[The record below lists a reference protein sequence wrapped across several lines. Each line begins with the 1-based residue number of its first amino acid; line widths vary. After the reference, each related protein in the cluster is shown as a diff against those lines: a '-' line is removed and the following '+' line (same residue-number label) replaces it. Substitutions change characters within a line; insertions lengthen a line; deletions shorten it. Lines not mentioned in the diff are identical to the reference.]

1 MRESDVAR
9 IFVDLLSL
17 TGKKGGMETYAR
29 QLYRELGRLAPEH
42 EYIGYFSTEGW
53 NLDRSWFPGE
63 GIASGISGENRVTWA
78 WGELTCG
85 RAAARAGADL
95 LHSPMTL
102 GPWRTKMPAVIS
114 MHDML
119 YWSHPQYMSTP
130 LYTEPVK
137 AIERLT
143 ARNATRILTI
153 SEESRRAIVRYLKVP
168 ADRVDLVPLAGSVV
182 PADRSRASENGPM
195 VLATGNRR
203 PHKNWPSLIRALPLM
218 DAAVRPKVV
227 VTGSHG
233 DDPLLAVVE
242 ETGMQDW
249 VELKS
254 WVSDDEMRELYS
266 VATVLAM
273 PSFAD
278 GFSLPAL
285 EAMMAGLPVMMSDLP
300 VYREVVGD
308 VALFIDPNDL
318 TSIAD
323 AMTTVATRP
332 DVMGDLAARGYERAN
347 LFSWERTALGTLA
360 SFDRALA
367 AGRTS

>member
-1 MRESDVAR
+1 MAR

-17 TGKKGGMETYAR
+17 TGKKGGMEIYAR

-42 EYIGYFSTEGW
+42 EYIGYFSKEGW
-53 NLDRSWFPGE
+53 ELDRSWFPGE
-63 GIASGISGENRVTWA
+63 AIASGISGENRFAWA
-78 WGELTCG
+78 WGELTSG

-95 LHSPMTL
+95 FHAPMTL
-102 GPWRTKMPAVIS
+102 GPWRTTMPAVIS

-137 AIERLT
+137 LIERLT
-143 ARNATRILTI
+143 ARNATRVLTI
-153 SEESRRAIVRYLKVP
+153 SEESRQAIIRYLKVP
-168 ADRVDLVPLAGSVV
+168 AERIDLVPLAGSSV
-182 PADRSRASENGPM
+182 PGADRSRASENGPM

-203 PHKNWPSLIRALPLM
+203 PHKNWPSLIRALPLV
-218 DAAVRPKVV
+218 DPSVRPKVI

-233 DDPLLAVVE
+233 DDPLRAVVE
-242 ETGMQDW
+242 ETGMADW

-254 WVSDDEMRELYS
+254 WVDDDEMRELYS
-266 VATVLAM
+266 TATVLAM

-285 EAMMAGLPVMMSDLP
+285 EAMMAGLPVMISDLP

-308 VALFIDPNDL
+308 VALFTDPYDL
-318 TSIAD
+318 GSIAA
-323 AMTTVATRP
+323 AMTTAATRP
-332 DVMGDLAARGYERAN
+332 DILEDLTARGYERAA
-347 LFSWERTALGTLA
+347 LFSWERAARGTLE
-360 SFDRALA
+360 SFEKALA
-367 AGRTS
+367 EGR

>member
-1 MRESDVAR
+1 MAR

-17 TGKKGGMETYAR
+17 TGKKGGMEIYAR

-42 EYIGYFSTEGW
+42 EYVGYFSTEGW
-53 NLDRSWFPGE
+53 ELDRSWFPGE
-63 GIASGISGENRVTWA
+63 AIASGISGENRFAWA
-78 WGELTCG
+78 WGELNCG

-137 AIERLT
+137 VIERLT
-143 ARNATRILTI
+143 SRNATRILTI
-153 SEESRRAIVRYLKVP
+153 SEESRQAIIRYLKVP
-168 ADRVDLVPLAGSVV
+168 AERIDLVPLAGSSV
-182 PADRSRASENGPM
+182 PGADRTRASENGPM

-203 PHKNWPSLIRALPLM
+203 PHKNWPSLIRALPLV
-218 DAAVRPKVV
+218 DASVRPKVV

-233 DDPLLAVVE
+233 DDPLRAVVE

-254 WVSDDEMRELYS
+254 WVDDDEMRELYS
-266 VATVLAM
+266 TATVLAM

-285 EAMMAGLPVMMSDLP
+285 EAMMAGLPVMISDLP

-308 VALFIDPNDL
+308 VALFTDPHDL
-318 TSIAD
+318 ASIAA
-323 AMTTVATRP
+323 AMTTASTRP
-332 DVMGDLAARGYERAN
+332 DVLADLTARGYERAK
-347 LFSWERTALGTLA
+347 LFSWERTARGTLA
-360 SFDRALA
+360 SFDKALQES
-367 AGRTS
+367 RRR

>member
-1 MRESDVAR
+1 MAR

-17 TGKKGGMETYAR
+17 TGKKGGMEIYAR
-29 QLYRELGRLAPEH
+29 QLYRELGRLAPHH
-42 EYIGYFSTEGW
+42 EYIGYFSSEGW
-53 NLDRSWFPGE
+53 ELDRSWFPGE
-63 GIASGISGENRVTWA
+63 AIPSGISGENRFAWA
-78 WGELTCG
+78 WGELNCG
-85 RAAARAGADL
+85 RAAARVDADL

-137 AIERLT
+137 LIERLT

-153 SEESRRAIVRYLKVP
+153 SEESRQAIVRYLKVP
-168 ADRVDLVPLAGSVV
+168 FDRIDLVPLAGTAVTGV
-182 PADRSRASENGPM
+182 DRSRASENGPM

-203 PHKNWPSLIRALPLM
+203 PHKNWPSLIRALPLI
-218 DAAVRPKVV
+218 DAHVRPKVV

-233 DDPLLAVVE
+233 DDPLIAVVE

-249 VELKS
+249 VELKR
-254 WVSDDEMRELYS
+254 WVDDEEMKDLYS
-266 VATVLAM
+266 TATILAM

-285 EAMMAGLPVMMSDLP
+285 EAMMAGLPVMISDLP

-308 VALFIDPNDL
+308 VALFTDPHDLSSIAAAMRTAATQPDVLADL
-318 TSIAD
+318 T
-323 AMTTVATRP
+323 R
-332 DVMGDLAARGYERAN
+332 RGYERAAH
-347 LFSWERTALGTLA
+347 FSWERTARGTIDAFEKALSA
-360 SFDRALA
+360 DR
-367 AGRTS
+367 

>member
-1 MRESDVAR
+1 MAR

-17 TGKKGGMETYAR
+17 TGKKGGMEIYAR
-29 QLYRELGRLAPEH
+29 QLYRELGRLAPQH
-42 EYIGYFSTEGW
+42 EYIGYFSKEGW
-53 NLDRSWFPGE
+53 DLDRSWFPGQ
-63 GIASGISGENRVTWA
+63 GIASGISGENRVSWA

-85 RAAARAGADL
+85 RAADCAGAEL

-102 GPWRTKMPAVIS
+102 GPWRTRMPAVIS

-137 AIERLT
+137 LIERLT

-153 SEESRRAIVRYLKVP
+153 SEESRQAIMKYLKVP
-168 ADRVDLVPLAGSVV
+168 AERIDLIPLAGSSV
-182 PADRSRASENGPM
+182 PGADRTRASENGPM

-203 PHKNWPSLIRALPLM
+203 PHKNWPSLIRALPLVEP
-218 DAAVRPKVV
+218 ALRPRVV

-249 VELKS
+249 VELKT
-254 WVSDDEMRELYS
+254 WVDDDEMRELYS
-266 VATVLAM
+266 TATVLAM

-285 EAMMAGLPVMMSDLP
+285 EAMMAGLPVMISDLP

-308 VALFIDPNDL
+308 VALFTDPYDL
-318 TSIAD
+318 ASIAA
-323 AMTTVATRP
+323 AMTTAATRP
-332 DVMGDLAARGYERAN
+332 DILADLTARGYERAA
-347 LFSWERTALGTLA
+347 LFSWERTARETLE

-367 AGRTS
+367 QGPRR